1 MVGKLAVL
9 LMLVLTGCRVTG
21 QSVILDKGQYELS
34 IGEVPNIP
42 ASDFYPDPSGPGVMF
57 YLKRSF

>member
-1 MVGKLAVL
+1 MIGKLVVL
-9 LMLVLTGCRVTG
+9 LVFMLTGCRVTG
-21 QSVILDKGQYELS
+21 QSVILDNGRYELS

-42 ASDFYPDPSGPGVMF
+42 ASDFYPNPSGPGVMF